1 MIEITDEQIASWVTH
16 YMWPLFRILG
26 FFAVVPIFGAQTV
39 PMRVRVLLGFVIT
52 VAIVPM
58 LPAMPDVEGISLE
71 NFVIIAQQMGI
82 GVALGF
88 MVLVMFQVFVVAGQS
103 IAMQMGL
110 GFASMMDPS
119 NGVSVAILS
128 QWYLT
133 LITLIFVAIDG
144 HLVVFQVLI
153 DSFYTLPIGMTGLS
167 EGSLMMIATMGSW
180 MFASAFVIALPSV
193 TALLIVNLAF
203 GIMTRSAPQ
212 LNIFALGFPIT
223 MLMGIFIMWASFTG
237 VFPMVTELTLD
248 LVPMMRQLELHNG

>member
-26 FFAVVPIFGAQTV
+26 FFAIVPIFGAQTV
-39 PMRVRVLLGFVIT
+39 PMRVRVLLAFVVT
-52 VAIVPM
+52 VALVPI
-58 LPAMPDVEGISLE
+58 LPPMPDVEGVSLE
-71 NFVIIAQQMGI
+71 NFITIAHQLGI
-82 GVALGF
+82 GLALGF
-88 MVLVMFQVFVVAGQS
+88 MVMVMFQVFVVAGQA

-119 NGVSVAILS
+119 NGVTVAILS
-128 QWYLT
+128 QWYVNLV
-133 LITLIFVAIDG
+133 TLIFIAMDG

-153 DSFYTLPIGMTGLS
+153 DSFHTMPVGMVGLS
-167 EGSLMMIATMGSW
+167 QGSLMNIAMMGSW
-180 MFASAFVIALPSV
+180 MFASAFVIALPAV

-223 MLMGIFIMWASFTG
+223 MLMGIFITWASFTG
-237 VFPMVTELTLD
+237 VFTMVSELTLD
-248 LVPMMRQLELHNG
+248 LVPMMRDLELHNG

>member
-1 MIEITDEQIASWVTH
+1 MIEITDEQIASWITH

-26 FFAVVPIFGAQTV
+26 FFAVVPVFGAQNV
-39 PMRVRVLLGFVIT
+39 PMRVRVLLGFMLT
-52 VAIVPM
+52 VAIFPI
-58 LPAMPDVEGISLE
+58 LPVMPDVEGVSLE
-71 NFVIIAQQMGI
+71 NFIIIAQQMGI
-82 GVALGF
+82 GLALGF

-119 NGVSVAILS
+119 HGVTVAILS

-133 LITLIFVAIDG
+133 LVTLIFIALDG

-153 DSFYTLPIGMTGLS
+153 DSFYTMPIGFDGLS
-167 EGSLMMIATMGSW
+167 RGSLMMIATMGSW
-180 MFASAFVIALPSV
+180 MFASAFVIALPAV

-223 MLMGIFIMWASFTG
+223 MLMGIFIIWASFTG
-237 VFPMVTELTLD
+237 VFSMVSELVLD
-248 LVPMMRQLELHNG
+248 LVPMMRSLELHDG